1 MANLITFRT
10 SLFDP
15 AAEPENPY
23 NPIAGQSALVWVRAE
38 VLGDD
43 YESSEPDAEDW
54 GWYTEVV
61 ADDEVYTVGA
71 ICFDEEDQPP
81 DEPLDWMIQVVK
93 RRRFADVMR
102 RRGAMSPDDRL
113 TSTLVDA
120 FEANPAFEQVSLEV
134 GR

>member
-1 MANLITFRT
+1 MAHLITFRT

-15 AAEPENPY
+15 AEEPENPY

-38 VLGDD
+38 ALGDE

-54 GWYTEVV
+54 GWYTEIQVE
-61 ADDEVYTVGA
+61 DDVYTVGA

-81 DEPLDWMIQVVK
+81 DEPLDWMVQVVK
-93 RRRFADVMR
+93 RRSFADVMR

-113 TSTLVDA
+113 TRALVGA
-120 FEANPAFEQVSLEV
+120 FEADPAFEQVSLEV
-134 GR
+134 GH

>member
-15 AAEPENPY
+15 AEEPENPY
-23 NPIAGQSALVWVRAE
+23 NPIRAE

-54 GWYTEVV
+54 GWYTEVQ
-61 ADDEVYTVGA
+61 ADDDVYTVGA

-81 DEPLDWMIQVVK
+81 DEPFDWMIQVVK
-93 RRRFADVMR
+93 RRSFADVMR

-113 TSTLVDA
+113 TRTLVDA
-120 FEANPAFEQVSLEV
+120 FEADPAFEQVSLEV